1 MKKLLLILPILLTSV
16 SCKYIDKTNIKI
28 DNQFINSFHYPIDSL
43 ATPRVFVYQ
52 RADKPD
58 LHYSICQKRII
69 IDKDTTLIAV
79 RIGINGLIDSSAY
92 LYKNKGLILK
102 EQFRVLTSR
111 QTNTKNLIKGEDLKY
126 YDKGYEKNRYLK
138 FVCPNDLYTNIVENI
153 YSKYDNQTIYRIFG
167 KDIECVQFN
176 DSVFSFIG
184 ASNPVELSKI
194 EIKGKSILA
203 KNIGLVQIEMQVKG
217 SENKVIWKLEKIV
230 DFKTYQKEYSK

>member
-1 MKKLLLILPILLTSV
+1 MKNLLLILPILLISV
-16 SCKYIDKTNIKI
+16 SCKNINKTNIKI

-58 LHYSICQKRII
+58 LHYFICQNRII
-69 IDKDTTLIAV
+69 KDKDTTLIVV

-92 LYKNKGLILK
+92 FYQNKTLILK

-111 QTNTKNLIKGEDLKY
+111 QTNIKNLVKGEDLKY

-138 FVCPNDLYTNIVENI
+138 FVCPNDLYTNVVENI
-153 YSKYDNQTIYRIFG
+153 YSKYDKQTIYRIFG

-176 DSVFSFIG
+176 DSIFSFIG
-184 ASNPVELSKI
+184 VSNPVELSNI
-194 EIKGKSILA
+194 EVKGISTLA
-203 KNIGLVQIEMQVKG
+203 KDIGLVKIEMQVKG
-217 SENKVIWKLEKIV
+217 SENKLIWKLEKIV

>member
-28 DNQFINSFHYPIDSL
+28 DNQFINSFRYPIDSL

-69 IDKDTTLIAV
+69 INKDTTLIAV

-92 LYKNKGLILK
+92 LYKNKTLILK

-126 YDKGYEKNRYLK
+126 YDKGYEKNRHLK
-138 FVCPNDLYTNIVENI
+138 FVCPNDLYTNVVENI
-153 YSKYDNQTIYRIFG
+153 YSKYDKQTIYQIFG

-176 DSVFSFIG
+176 D
-184 ASNPVELSKI
+184 
-194 EIKGKSILA
+194 
-203 KNIGLVQIEMQVKG
+203 
-217 SENKVIWKLEKIV
+217 
-230 DFKTYQKEYSK
+230 